1 MHHFFIPPDW
11 IRGDRIT
18 FDDPVAHQLRS
29 VLRMQPGSVI
39 VDLAAERGGNCELT
53 KAGETVVE
61 NGVTILGPVNLPAE
75 VPYHGSQMYSK
86 NVTNF
91 LQHLV
96 KNGAAQ
102 LDADDQ
108 IIRETMLC
116 RDGRIV
122 HAGLVGT

>member
-1 MHHFFIPPDW
+1 AEMV
-11 IRGDRIT
+11 RG
-18 FDDPVAHQLRS
+18 
-29 VLRMQPGSVI
+29 MQPGSVI

-61 NGVTILGPVNLPAE
+61 NGVTVLGPVNLPAE

-86 NVTNF
+86 NVTTF

-122 HAGLVGT
+122 HPGLAGA